1 MILTTINRA
10 KELNEVETQ
19 LLEIRFQLRQQA
31 LIGGRVCE
39 VAHMLIQLERE
50 KLGGMPCNLKAIR
63 LRIKELT
70 KNL

>member
-1 MILTTINRA
+1 MILKSTNREQ
-10 KELNEVETQ
+10 ELSEVETQ
-19 LLEIRFQLRQQA
+19 LLDIRFRLRQQA
-31 LIGGRVCE
+31 LIGGRVVE

-70 KNL
+70 K